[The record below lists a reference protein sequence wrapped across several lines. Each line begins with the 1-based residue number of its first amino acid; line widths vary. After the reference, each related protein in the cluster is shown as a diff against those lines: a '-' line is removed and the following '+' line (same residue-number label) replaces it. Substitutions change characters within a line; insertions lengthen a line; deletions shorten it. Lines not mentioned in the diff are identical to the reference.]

1 MYYLEHHFQTRQ
13 RWTNK
18 KGHRIFQDPPTQAA
32 YIKTGTVFYEKN
44 LAKSNAQ
51 TYHWYQHVPETE
63 NIINGYKYMYI
74 RNS

>member
-1 MYYLEHHFQTRQ
+1 VDTQ
-13 RWTNK
+13 
-18 KGHRIFQDPPTQAA
+18 KGPHDLSRSSTKAA
-32 YIKTGTVFYEKN
+32 YIKTGTVFYKMN